1 MHLDIVLIIALH
13 WVFFFFNFEL
23 LLIQRKL
30 KHFSAPLI
38 LRQNLFFKKKKR
50 EGIEIYL
57 QGQWIL
63 S

>member
-38 LRQNLFFKKKKR
+38 LRQNL
-50 EGIEIYL
+50 
-57 QGQWIL
+57 